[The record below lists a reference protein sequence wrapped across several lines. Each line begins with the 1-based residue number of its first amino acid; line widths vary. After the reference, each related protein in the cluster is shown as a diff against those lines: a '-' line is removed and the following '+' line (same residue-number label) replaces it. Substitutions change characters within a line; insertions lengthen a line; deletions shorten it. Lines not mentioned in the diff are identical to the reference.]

1 MLSPKL
7 QNIVRL
13 VYCAMQFLTMN
24 LADLR
29 TEIGTI
35 IPRII
40 ELLSNNDSDVRQ
52 ASINALSKLVEHGRT
67 SPLCYATC
75 LS

>member
-1 MLSPKL
+1 
-7 QNIVRL
+7 
-13 VYCAMQFLTMN
+13 MN